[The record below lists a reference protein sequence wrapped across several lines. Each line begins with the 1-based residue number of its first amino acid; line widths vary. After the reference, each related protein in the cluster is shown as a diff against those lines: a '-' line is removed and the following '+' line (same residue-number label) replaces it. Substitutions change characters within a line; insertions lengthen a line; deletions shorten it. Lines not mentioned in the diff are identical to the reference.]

1 MQSSVSFS
9 FQNTDPR
16 HLKSFQSI
24 FNAQIS
30 QEKPNKMG
38 PTERDILSSLLYG
51 FSIIVEIADRVV
63 DGFIL
68 TKHEAG
74 EISND

>member
-1 MQSSVSFS
+1 
-9 FQNTDPR
+9 
-16 HLKSFQSI
+16 
-24 FNAQIS
+24 
-30 QEKPNKMG
+30 MG
-38 PTERDILSSLLYG
+38 PTERDLRSSLPYG
-51 FSIIVEIADRVV
+51 FFIIVEIADRVV

>member
-1 MQSSVSFS
+1 
-9 FQNTDPR
+9 
-16 HLKSFQSI
+16 
-24 FNAQIS
+24 
-30 QEKPNKMG
+30 MG
-38 PTERDILSSLLYG
+38 PTERDLRSSLPYG

-63 DGFIL
+63 NGFIL